1 MKTIMRRTMKA
12 ILMNNDIP
20 NEVNLG
26 SYTWNKIIKDGY
38 VSIKDDCSENK
49 KAKGSF
55 RKINLPD
62 YFHVLDN
69 KLTIDDNAH
78 SCLTVDFGYIKYDSF
93 DKNCILFG
101 NFCQIYKIHK
111 KMSEHGTEHFYNGN
125 IINYF
130 DL

>member
-1 MKTIMRRTMKA
+1 MKA
-12 ILMNNDIP
+12 ILMHNDIP
-20 NEVNLG
+20 NEINLG

-38 VSIKDDCSENK
+38 VSIQNDCSEDK
-49 KAKGSF
+49 KVKGGF

-62 YFHVLDN
+62 YFNVLEN
-69 KLTIDDNAH
+69 RLSINDNAH
-78 SCLTVDFGYIKYDSF
+78 SCLTVDFGCIKYDSF

-111 KMSEHGTEHFYNGN
+111 IMSEHGTKHFYNGS

-130 DL
+130 DNETT